1 MTPRVAQFFD
11 KQNVVAE
18 RQAALLDL
26 RIERAGVEKAQI
38 EGQIHHIA
46 MQDKHLHLQQIHDRM
61 RLVLDV
67 GLAALGVALLVG
79 IVWSLYGAATDRS
92 IVVNAFTV
100 SPKLESAGASGATV
114 AAQFLDEL
122 IRLRESAR
130 ADVAKRAVIDSLAE
144 RVQIDVPEVH
154 VSFGELRRLLHEALG
169 HRTEIR
175 GELTDSSDG
184 VALTLRGTNLPAKT
198 FAGKPEELPVL
209 ATHAAEYVYGYTDPV
224 QMAYY
229 LHRAGR
235 PADTIALIRSR
246 FASVPP
252 ETQAILLNV
261 WGNVLA
267 TSDKLPEALRK
278 YRAAID
284 LNRNFWYP
292 YENLVTFLAMDGRE
306 EQALK
311 TGQQLEQVTRRGR
324 LFGAPTVD
332 YNFVEVDVLRFDLAD
347 AIREARIDYDA
358 SGGYGTTGFPAG
370 ALIAQDYALQHDAAA
385 SELFLETNPDAA
397 GEGGS
402 FLGVSSL
409 IIAAAARG
417 IVAFDLR
424 HYPEA
429 AQDWDDWDRR
439 LANASPKDLP
449 YRNYYPRQR
458 CWLPIVYEMAGRR
471 TDADAAI
478 ATTQKLTNVD
488 CYRFRADVYD
498 HRGEWTQA
506 EQTYAAGVA
515 RAPSLPHVYFSWG
528 KALLGHQR
536 YPAAIEKLA
545 AAHERGPHWADP
557 LECWAEA
564 LAAQGKFREAS
575 EKYAEA
581 FGFAPAWGALHL
593 HWGEAFDKLG
603 NRARA
608 VQEYR
613 AARELALPDSDRQ
626 TVARYLSAE
635 AP

>member
-26 RIERAGVEKAQI
+26 RIERAGAEKAQI

-46 MQDKHLHLQQIHDRM
+46 MQDKHLHLQQIHDKM

-79 IVWSLYGAATDRS
+79 IVWTLFGAATDRS

-100 SPKLESAGASGATV
+100 SPKLENAGASGATV

-130 ADVAKRAVIDSLAE
+130 ADIGKRAVIDALAE

-169 HRTEIR
+169 HRAEIR
-175 GELTDSSDG
+175 GELTESSDG
-184 VALTLRGTNLPAKT
+184 LALTLRGTNLPAKT
-198 FAGKPEELPVL
+198 FAGKPEELRALV
-209 ATHAAEYVYGYTDPV
+209 TQAAEYVYAYADPV

-235 PADTIALIRSR
+235 PEETVALIRSR
-246 FASVPP
+246 FASVPRD
-252 ETQAILLNV
+252 TQAILLNV

-267 TSDKLPEALRK
+267 SGGSLPGALTK

-292 YENLVTFLAMDGRE
+292 YQNLIQFLAMAGHE
-306 EQALK
+306 EEAQN
-311 TGQQLEQVTRRGR
+311 TGQEFERVARRDR
-324 LFGAPTVD
+324 WFGAGAAETD
-332 YNFVEVDVLRFDLAD
+332 FVEIDALRFNLID
-347 AIREARIDYDA
+347 AIREARVDYDA
-358 SGGYGTTGFPAG
+358 SGGYGTTGFAAG
-370 ALIAQDYALQHDAAA
+370 AVIAHYYALQHDPAAA
-385 SELFLETNPDAA
+385 NLFLETNPDAA
-397 GEGGS
+397 GEQGS
-402 FLGVSSL
+402 FLGESSL
-409 IIAAAARG
+409 IESAAVRG
-417 IVAFDLR
+417 IVAFDVG
-424 HYPEA
+424 HYRDA
-429 AQDWDDWDRR
+429 AQNWDDWGRR
-439 LANASPKDLP
+439 LAAASPKALP
-449 YRNYYPRQR
+449 YREGFPRES
-458 CWLPIVYEMAGRR
+458 CWLPIVYEVAGRHA
-471 TDADAAI
+471 DADAAML
-478 ATTQKLTNVD
+478 AAQRLTNVD
-488 CYRFRADVYD
+488 CYRYRGDVYD
-498 HRGEWTQA
+498 HRGEWAQA
-506 EQTYAAGVA
+506 EQAFAAGIA
-515 RAPSLPHVYFSWG
+515 RAPSLPQAYFSWG

-564 LAAQGKFREAS
+564 LAAQGKYSEAS

-581 FGFAPAWGALHL
+581 VRFAPAWGALHL
-593 HWGEAFDKLG
+593 HWGEAFNKLG
-603 NRARA
+603 NRVRA
-608 VQEYR
+608 VQEFR
-613 AARELALPDSDRQ
+613 VARELALSDSDSQ
-626 TVARYLSAE
+626 TVARYLSPE
-635 AP
+635 AR